1 VQVERIVTCGG
12 VAEKSPLLM
21 QIYAN
26 VCERPLLLA
35 RSGEACA
42 LGAAVFGAVVGG
54 AHATV
59 PAAQAAMTSTKDL
72 VYQPDPTQVPVY
84 RELYAL
90 YRQLHDAFGTT
101 GARDLANVMKD
112 LLRLRDR
119 ARSAA
124 V

>member
-1 VQVERIVTCGG
+1 
-12 VAEKSPLLM
+12 M

-54 AHATV
+54 AHASTQ
-59 PAAQAAMTSTKDL
+59 AAQAAMTGTKEL
-72 VYQPDPTQVPVY
+72 VYRPEPAQVTVY

-90 YRQLHDAFGTT
+90 YRQVHDAFGTS
-101 GARDLANVMKD
+101 GARDISNVMKD

-119 ARSAA
+119 VRSSPDAK
-124 V
+124 